1 MANAPGNVAAKGGI
15 MAQPLSKT
23 KEDDGTLYTR
33 PPPIEAAI
41 DIAIHQDLQTLCQ
54 RARIRDRND
63 PHHLSSECLVHLTRQ
78 AIRTDDG
85 TAYNALLPL
94 LLERCRANLN
104 KYVVASVP
112 NAEHLRETILCDFAA
127 LFAMDGTVDD
137 KFWAL
142 DFFEC
147 RFNLAFASFRQTRVT
162 CSFSGILRPDLPLLA
177 ESSRQISHPTWPVE
191 SFTISHV
198 NLAISFALRP
208 ALADSRKISRS
219 LFAYLVVDR

>member
-1 MANAPGNVAAKGGI
+1 M
-15 MAQPLSKT
+15 
-23 KEDDGTLYTR
+23 
-33 PPPIEAAI
+33 
-41 DIAIHQDLQTLCQ
+41 
-54 RARIRDRND
+54 
-63 PHHLSSECLVHLTRQ
+63 HLTRR

-85 TAYNALLPL
+85 TAALLPL

-162 CSFSGILRPDLPLLA
+162 NALKQEA
-177 ESSRQISHPTWPVE
+177 RQITLPSEEGEIPDGEINDELLGRLLDLQAGGDPEHRL
-191 SFTISHV
+191 V
-198 NLAISFALRP
+198 NAQTRQQVLRAVWGLP
-208 ALADSRKISRS
+208 ENERK
-219 LFAYLVVDR
+219 AVVLVYA